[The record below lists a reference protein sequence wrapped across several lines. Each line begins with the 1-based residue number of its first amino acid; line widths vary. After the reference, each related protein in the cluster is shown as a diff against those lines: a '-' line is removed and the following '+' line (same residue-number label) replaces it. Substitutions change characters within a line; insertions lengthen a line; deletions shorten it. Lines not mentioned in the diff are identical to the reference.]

1 MEEKDEEKKEVQ
13 LMLDLARAEGTKFKG
28 GYSFIHLTLRM
39 GIHVLGRKSIEQ
51 VVIWDQKAEQAVTF
65 VMNASDLN
73 KEAKV
78 WLPSGYGR
86 QESKEELGV
95 EKDGVES
102 TTTVVEEDTST
113 STTLGDA
120 GRPVEQKMFEEETA
134 VETMSYEKLAKAVD
148 EQKAADEGE
157 ADVEA
162 VDTNV
167 ETMSVE
173 QIVKHMEQEVDQL
186 QNLSEDKKDMKQN
199 KVEEDVEHGE
209 DTVGATGVQHVCFN
223 AITTRNGPEAA
234 MQQAARMFNQNIV
247 FCESLVVEYYVSD
260 DVSQEENCLLAKG
273 FVKDVTNEWNEWVN
287 SHTPA
292 NQKNKF
298 VTEGWKEACLAYK
311 DMNLKLAEGVY
322 EFEQEHC
329 KNGPGLLS
337 TEKKMVKRMCNGYYV
352 TCTEMSS
359 MYDDF
364 ATAEEDDSW
373 KGWVTSDEYLEV
385 LTLR

>member
-1 MEEKDEEKKEVQ
+1 M
-13 LMLDLARAEGTKFKG
+13 
-28 GYSFIHLTLRM
+28 
-39 GIHVLGRKSIEQ
+39 
-51 VVIWDQKAEQAVTF
+51 
-65 VMNASDLN
+65 
-73 KEAKV
+73 
-78 WLPSGYGR
+78 
-86 QESKEELGV
+86 
-95 EKDGVES
+95 
-102 TTTVVEEDTST
+102 
-113 STTLGDA
+113 
-120 GRPVEQKMFEEETA
+120 
-134 VETMSYEKLAKAVD
+134 
-148 EQKAADEGE
+148 
-157 ADVEA
+157 
-162 VDTNV
+162 DTNV

-209 DTVGATGVQHVCFN
+209 DTVGATRVQHVCFN

-234 MQQAARMFNQNIV
+234 MRQAARMFDQNIV

-311 DMNLKLAEGVY
+311 DMNLKLAEGVNT
-322 EFEQEHC
+322 FEQEYC
-329 KNGPGLLS
+329 TGLLS

-364 ATAEEDDSW
+364 ATAEEDESW
-373 KGWVTSDEYLEV
+373 KSWVTSDEYLDV

>member
-1 MEEKDEEKKEVQ
+1 MGAAQYLKRVAD
-13 LMLDLARAEGTKFKG
+13 KG
-28 GYSFIHLTLRM
+28 GDFNGNLSYTDLWLQTTMKATVQIFGNDRITRIEIWNQETKQWISFLLSGGSSLR
-39 GIHVLGRKSIEQ
+39 EE
-51 VVIWDQKAEQAVTF
+51 AE
-65 VMNASDLN
+65 
-73 KEAKV
+73 V
-78 WLPSGYGR
+78 WPPSGYGK

-95 EKDGVES
+95 EKNDVES
-102 TTTVVEEDTST
+102 TTTVVDEDTST

-157 ADVEA
+157 ADCVEA
-162 VDTNV
+162 ADTNV

-223 AITTRNGPEAA
+223 AITTRNGREAA
-234 MQQAARMFNQNIV
+234 MQQAARMFNQKIE
-247 FCESLVVEYYVSD
+247 FCESLVVKYYVSD

-298 VTEGWKEACLAYK
+298 VTEGWKETCLAYK
-311 DMNLKLAEGVY
+311 DMNLKLAEGVNT
-322 EFEQEHC
+322 FEQEYC
-329 KNGPGLLS
+329 TGLLS

-373 KGWVTSDEYLEV
+373 KGWVTSDEYLDV

>member
-1 MEEKDEEKKEVQ
+1 MGATAQYLERV
-13 LMLDLARAEGTKFKG
+13 AGKG
-28 GYSFIHLTLRM
+28 GDFNGNLSYTDLWLQMTMKATVQIFGNDRITRIEIWNQETKQWISFLLSGGSNLR
-39 GIHVLGRKSIEQ
+39 EE
-51 VVIWDQKAEQAVTF
+51 AE
-65 VMNASDLN
+65 
-73 KEAKV
+73 V
-78 WLPSGYGR
+78 WPPSGYGK

-95 EKDGVES
+95 EKNGVES
-102 TTTVVEEDTST
+102 TTT
-113 STTLGDA
+113 
-120 GRPVEQKMFEEETA
+120 MFEEETA

-311 DMNLKLAEGVY
+311 DMNLKLAEGVNT
-322 EFEQEHC
+322 FEQEYC
-329 KNGPGLLS
+329 TGLLS

-373 KGWVTSDEYLEV
+373 KSWVTSDEYLDV

>member
-1 MEEKDEEKKEVQ
+1 
-13 LMLDLARAEGTKFKG
+13 
-28 GYSFIHLTLRM
+28 
-39 GIHVLGRKSIEQ
+39 
-51 VVIWDQKAEQAVTF
+51 
-65 VMNASDLN
+65 
-73 KEAKV
+73 
-78 WLPSGYGR
+78 
-86 QESKEELGV
+86 
-95 EKDGVES
+95 
-102 TTTVVEEDTST
+102 
-113 STTLGDA
+113 
-120 GRPVEQKMFEEETA
+120 
-134 VETMSYEKLAKAVD
+134 
-148 EQKAADEGE
+148 
-157 ADVEA
+157 
-162 VDTNV
+162 
-167 ETMSVE
+167 
-173 QIVKHMEQEVDQL
+173 
-186 QNLSEDKKDMKQN
+186 MKQN

-311 DMNLKLAEGVY
+311 DMNLKLAEGVNK
-322 EFEQEHC
+322 FEQEYC
-329 KNGPGLLS
+329 TGLLS

-373 KGWVTSDEYLEV
+373 KGWVTSDEYLDV